1 MSIYADKDRMESST
15 EIDLNNFVSQLLPL
29 LHKEL
34 NKYKGEVHPIGSSNE
49 LNETEA
55 IKKMAEQ
62 FVTEYRSKISDHFY
76 YLTKMVE
83 NCVKCNKIIKYYCI
97 INSLCAMYPQKTA
110 ELVKSKKITVLDMF
124 KH

>member
-62 FVTEYRSKISDHFY
+62 FVT
-76 YLTKMVE
+76 
-83 NCVKCNKIIKYYCI
+83 
-97 INSLCAMYPQKTA
+97 
-110 ELVKSKKITVLDMF
+110 
-124 KH
+124 